1 MEEDQAVVIALRMA
15 AATRLVGR
23 FVTDCKLTEDEMAA
37 VGDILS
43 LIAARMSDASVKH
56 FSKVV

>member
-1 MEEDQAVVIALRMA
+1 MEGDQAVAVALRMA

-23 FVTDCKLTEDEMAA
+23 FITDCKLTEDEMAA

-43 LIAARMSDASVKH
+43 LIAARVSDASVEH
-56 FSKVV
+56 FSKVG